1 MAESSSSEVTLALL
15 RSDILK
21 LQDDVSRRFDD
32 VERKLDRVN
41 GSVRQHETRI
51 ALLENFCKEQVKPAL
66 AQVVENRVQIATVLA
81 KYAAGG
87 LGLGAGLGTL
97 IAIIAKAA
105 GWI

>member
-66 AQVVENRVQIATVLA
+66 AQVVENRVQIAEDWKKKGHSRNQRQVFLSVCPRILV
-81 KYAAGG
+81 YQ
-87 LGLGAGLGTL
+87 
-97 IAIIAKAA
+97 
-105 GWI
+105 